1 MQQKYISGLF
11 LLLFCCINV
20 FGQQSNQY
28 LLKELDEI
36 IGNRTQYVRQK
47 EDKIDY
53 LKKLSSA
60 EASPVRKIDIQ
71 SQLIEEYSNYQADSA
86 FHYIGINRRLQEK
99 NNLEQL
105 QSRFQYAFI
114 CAQSG
119 LFNESQLCLDSLRKE
134 ISSMTT
140 TQRAEYYKLYERLY
154 MNLREYAKGSHL
166 EDVYGKLELAYC
178 DSILAYV
185 SHNSQF
191 YHYYKFKAEYIGQD
205 FDAAESSIKKYME
218 LTDSVSNDAARGY
231 YQLSNICKERGD
243 TINEIR
249 YLILSVFADEKSAV
263 RQNRSMRLLAQI
275 LYAQGDIKRAY
286 RYLQISS
293 DDANFYNTRLRN
305 SQIAEVLPIIEKD
318 YQSERDENESRLR
331 LGIILIS
338 ILLVIIIAIS
348 IYLRKKLKQ
357 LSSVRKDLMV
367 INKNLSAINEEVK
380 EKNEA
385 LGKLAFD
392 LGESDS
398 VKEKYVGYF
407 LKLCSTYIQKI
418 SEYQKLVN
426 RKIKAGQIDD
436 LYKMTSSDKY
446 LLQETKEFYKN
457 FDEAFLNIYP
467 SFVQDFN
474 SLLQDDK
481 PFSLKEGELLN
492 TELRIYAL
500 IRLGIKESSQIA
512 EFMGYTPVT
521 IYSYRTKVKSK
532 AKDKENFDRDILKTG
547 RSYFTS

>member
-1 MQQKYISGLF
+1 MQQKYFSALF

-20 FGQQSNQY
+20 FGQQSNQH
-28 LLKELDEI
+28 LLKELDEVI
-36 IGNRTQYVRQK
+36 ANRSQYVHRK
-47 EDKIDY
+47 EDKINY

-60 EASPVRKIDIQ
+60 ETSHVRKIDIQ
-71 SQLIEEYSNYQADSA
+71 SQLIEEYNNYQADSA
-86 FHYIGINRRLQEK
+86 FHYIAVNRKLQRV
-99 NNLEQL
+99 NNRDQL
-105 QSRFQYAFI
+105 QSKFQYAFV

-119 LFNESQLCLDSLRKE
+119 LFNESQLCLDSIGEDIHLL
-134 ISSMTT
+134 TT
-140 TQRAEYYKLYERLY
+140 AQKTEYYKLYERLY
-154 MNLREYAKGSHL
+154 MNLREYVKGSHL

-178 DSILAYV
+178 DSVLAYIPQA
-185 SHNSQF
+185 SQF
-191 YHYYKFKAEYIGQD
+191 YYYYKFKTEYIGQD
-205 FDAAESSIKKYME
+205 FDAAENSIKKYME

-243 TINEIR
+243 TENEIK

-263 RQNRSMRLLAQI
+263 RQNRSMRLLAQH

-293 DDANFYNTRLRN
+293 GDANFYNTRLRN
-305 SQIAEVLPIIEKD
+305 SQIAEALPIIEKD
-318 YQSERDENESRLR
+318 YQSERDKNEFRLS

-357 LSSVRKDLMV
+357 LSSVRKDLMM
-367 INKNLSAINEEVK
+367 INANLNAINEEVK
-380 EKNEA
+380 EKNDA

-398 VKEKYVGYF
+398 VKEKYIGYF
-407 LKLCSTYIQKI
+407 LKLCAVYIQKI

-481 PFSLKEGELLN
+481 QFYLKEGELLN

-532 AKDKENFDRDILKTG
+532 AKDKENFDKDILKTG
-547 RSYFTS
+547 RGYFMS